1 MVRNESL
8 VGKRRI
14 FVLIY
19 VNAMA
24 RTPSNMLA
32 LGTTAPDFDLP
43 DTRTQQFYEWKD
55 IQGSQGTLI
64 VFICNHCPF
73 VIHLIEPLV
82 ALSND
87 YLKKGIGIAFISSND
102 VLHYPQDGPEEM
114 QKFADKYGMEFP
126 YLYDESQQT
135 AIDYQAACTPD
146 FYLFND
152 QKELVYRGQFDDS
165 RPGNAIAVSGQ
176 SLREAMDQLLQG
188 NPPITEQRPSLG
200 CNIKWKSE
208 NIPPDH
214 Y

>member
-1 MVRNESL
+1 
-8 VGKRRI
+8 
-14 FVLIY
+14 
-19 VNAMA
+19 MA

-32 LGTTAPDFDLP
+32 LGTTAPDFRLQ
-43 DTRTQQFYEWKD
+43 DTRTQQSYEWKD
-55 IQGSQGTLI
+55 VQGNKGTLI

-82 ALSND
+82 SLSND
-87 YLKKGIGIAFISSND
+87 YLKKDLGIAFISSND
-102 VLHYPQDGPEEM
+102 VLNYPQDGPVEM

-165 RPGNAIAVSGQ
+165 RPGNAIAVTGQ
-176 SLREAMDQLLQG
+176 SLRDAMNQLLQG
-188 NPPITEQRPSLG
+188 NAPVTEQRPSLG

-208 NIPPDH
+208 NLPPDH

>member
-1 MVRNESL
+1 MFTDNTQFRAFWYGTNRLLANAVFLS
-8 VGKRRI
+8 
-14 FVLIY
+14 FY
-19 VNAMA
+19 VNTMA

-43 DTRTQQFYEWKD
+43 DSRTQQSYEWKD

-152 QKELVYRGQFDDS
+152 QKGLFTEVNSMIR
-165 RPGNAIAVSGQ
+165 A
-176 SLREAMDQLLQG
+176 REMQ
-188 NPPITEQRPSLG
+188 
-200 CNIKWKSE
+200 
-208 NIPPDH
+208 
-214 Y
+214 